1 MSGEVKS
8 PKVMGDD
15 GATTLSQ
22 AIASAGGVSEIAN
35 AQRVH
40 IARSKDQ
47 HVQDEI
53 FNLDDVQAGK
63 ATDPLLTGG
72 DIVVVEQSGVKVAF
86 KDVSALLPFA
96 MFATV
101 F

>member
-1 MSGEVKS
+1 
-8 PKVMGDD
+8 
-15 GATTLSQ
+15 
-22 AIASAGGVSEIAN
+22 
-35 AQRVH
+35 
-40 IARSKDQ
+40 
-47 HVQDEI
+47 VQDEI

-63 ATDPLLTGG
+63 ATDPLLKGG

-96 MFATV
+96 MFATL

>member
-1 MSGEVKS
+1 MSCEVKS

-63 ATDPLLTGG
+63 ATDPLLKGG